1 MIKKELIERSP
12 LRILENSTHG
22 GVKTGDIGVIAA
34 PKGIGKTA
42 CLVHIATD
50 QLFQDKH
57 IIHVSFSENT
67 NHILTWYEDIFTEIS
82 KECNLDNSSKIHD
95 ELVRNRIIMNFNQD
109 GIYIPQI
116 KKRILLLIEKGNFS
130 ADTIV
135 IDGYNIKISS
145 PSELREFKEFA
156 KELNL
161 SLWFSFDTDI
171 NNENSGNSALT
182 DIPEEFYS
190 EISVII
196 SLQPQKDFIHLNLVK
211 DHDEEPVSDL
221 HLKLDPK
228 TLLIAREN

>member
-1 MIKKELIERSP
+1 
-12 LRILENSTHG
+12 
-22 GVKTGDIGVIAA
+22 
-34 PKGIGKTA
+34 
-42 CLVHIATD
+42 
-50 QLFQDKH
+50 
-57 IIHVSFSENT
+57 
-67 NHILTWYEDIFTEIS
+67 
-82 KECNLDNSSKIHD
+82 
-95 ELVRNRIIMNFNQD
+95 MNFNQD